1 MHWKLFTAG
10 ITLVV
15 GCGTPT
21 AVGDLHQAVAEHT
34 QQQTAA
40 RSADQLTL
48 AHELPGTPP
57 DVAATL
63 VHLLAEG
70 GPVAAEESCLLF
82 TTQAAR
88 QLASANRQPTC
99 VAAMHQLEQQ
109 VSDPDTYA
117 NDVTVPTTAWT
128 QIGDTATVNGC
139 DLTWSDQFTEAPIS
153 PPGPQPGL
161 MILHQLD
168 GSGWQ
173 IVSYQPC

>member
-10 ITLVV
+10 VTLVV

-21 AVGDLHQAVAEHT
+21 AVGDLHQATAEHD
-34 QQQTAA
+34 QQQAAA

-70 GPVAAEESCLLF
+70 GPVAAEEGCLLF

-88 QLASANRQPTC
+88 QFAFAGRQPTC
-99 VAAMHQLEQQ
+99 VTAMRQLEQQ
-109 VSDPDTYA
+109 VSDADTYA
-117 NDVTVPTTAWT
+117 NDVTVPTIAWT
-128 QIGDTATVNGC
+128 QVGPTATVNGC
-139 DLTWSDQFTEAPIS
+139 DLTWSDLFTEAPVRL
-153 PPGPQPGL
+153 PGPRPGL
-161 MILHQLD
+161 MILHQLY

-173 IVSYQPC
+173 ISGYRPC